1 MKKDKGVVKLPEK
14 LGYMAYSTS
23 ANIVFN
29 FKSLYYL
36 IFLTNVLQIP
46 VLTAGTMMTLGTI
59 WDVTNDPIIGVFAGN
74 VKFKSKEKI
83 RPYLLVIAIPWAL
96 GLVLLF
102 TDFNLTQTLA
112 VIVSLLIFFFY
123 EIANTFRGIVYNGL
137 GALASDNDDDRK
149 SINAFRSLGACLG
162 SGIGAVAVTPIVRL
176 FGGLQEKHAIIGK
189 GDAKALFLTA
199 LVMGALCVFGCLVHY
214 FTSKERVQ
222 EKEEH
227 DDSVSIKD
235 TYKML
240 FKCKSWVWNMFYIMG
255 YGICNTLIMSA
266 INYYAAYILGSSS
279 KATPILAAY
288 LVVSIIMSLLTPK
301 IDTLLGR
308 KKTMYLGV
316 ISQIVGKVIFM
327 LNPTNELFIY
337 INAIS
342 VGFGA
347 TITFIML
354 NQNRNNISDVVE
366 IQNHRRLDAMVSTGD
381 NLASKLAE
389 ALVTQLMAFAL
400 AAAGFNEALKINQT
414 VATKNVICGLLGLVP
429 CIVLVGMLI
438 TIRFLDIEKEKKE
451 SLEREGLR
459 VSIPHH

>member
-96 GLVLLF
+96 GLILLF

-176 FGGLQEKHAIIGK
+176 FGGLQEKNAIIGK
-189 GDAKALFLTA
+189 GDARALFLTA
-199 LVMGALCVFGCLVHY
+199 LVMGGLCVFGCLVHY

-240 FKCKSWVWNMFYIMG
+240 FKCKSWVWNMLYIMG

-288 LVVSIIMSLLTPK
+288 LVVSIVMSLLTPK

-327 LNPTNELFIY
+327 LNPTNEIFIY

-459 VSIPHH
+459 V

>member
-59 WDVTNDPIIGVFAGN
+59 WDVTNDPMIGVFAGN

-96 GLVLLF
+96 GLILLF

-176 FGGLQEKHAIIGK
+176 FGGLQEKNAIIGK
-189 GDAKALFLTA
+189 GDARALFLTA
-199 LVMGALCVFGCLVHY
+199 LVMGGLCVFGCLAHY

-227 DDSVSIKD
+227 EDSVSIKD

-240 FKCKSWVWNMFYIMG
+240 FKCKSWVWNMLYIMG

-327 LNPTNELFIY
+327 LNPTNEIFIY

-459 VSIPHH
+459 V

>member
-1 MKKDKGVVKLPEK
+1 MKEDKGVVKLPEK

-176 FGGLQEKHAIIGK
+176 FGGLQEKNAIIGK
-189 GDAKALFLTA
+189 GDARALFLTA

-240 FKCKSWVWNMFYIMG
+240 FKCKSWVWNMLYIMG

-316 ISQIVGKVIFM
+316 ISQIAGKVIFM
-327 LNPTNELFIY
+327 LNPTNEIFIY

-451 SLEREGLR
+451 SLEREGLC
-459 VSIPHH
+459 V

>member
-96 GLVLLF
+96 GLILLF

-149 SINAFRSLGACLG
+149 SINAFWSLGACLG

-176 FGGLQEKHAIIGK
+176 FGGLQEKNAIIGK
-189 GDAKALFLTA
+189 GDARALFLTA
-199 LVMGALCVFGCLVHY
+199 LVMGGLCVFGCLVHY

-240 FKCKSWVWNMFYIMG
+240 FKCKSWVWNMLYIMG

-279 KATPILAAY
+279 KATPILATY
-288 LVVSIIMSLLTPK
+288 LVVSIVMSLLTPK

-327 LNPTNELFIY
+327 LNPTNEIFIY

-459 VSIPHH
+459 VWIHMH

>member
-74 VKFKSKEKI
+74 VKFRSKEKI

-176 FGGLQEKHAIIGK
+176 FGGLQEKNAIIGK
-189 GDAKALFLTA
+189 GDARALFLTA

-240 FKCKSWVWNMFYIMG
+240 FKCKSWVWNMLYIMG

-316 ISQIVGKVIFM
+316 ISQIAGKVIFM
-327 LNPTNELFIY
+327 LNPTNEIFIY

-451 SLEREGLR
+451 SLEREGRR
-459 VSIPHH
+459 VSITHH

>member
-176 FGGLQEKHAIIGK
+176 FGGLQEKNAIIGK
-189 GDAKALFLTA
+189 GDARALFLTA

-240 FKCKSWVWNMFYIMG
+240 FKCKSWVWNMLYIMG

-316 ISQIVGKVIFM
+316 ISQIAGKVIFM
-327 LNPTNELFIY
+327 LNPTNEIFIY

-400 AAAGFNEALKINQT
+400 ATAGFNEALKINQT

-429 CIVLVGMLI
+429 CIVLIGMLI

-459 VSIPHH
+459 VSITHH

>member
-176 FGGLQEKHAIIGK
+176 FGGLQEKNAIIGK
-189 GDAKALFLTA
+189 GDARALFLTA

-240 FKCKSWVWNMFYIMG
+240 FKCKSWVWNMLYIMG

-316 ISQIVGKVIFM
+316 ISQIAGKVIFM
-327 LNPTNELFIY
+327 LNPTNEIFIY

-451 SLEREGLR
+451 SLEREGLC
-459 VSIPHH
+459 V

>member
-74 VKFKSKEKI
+74 VKFKSKEII

-176 FGGLQEKHAIIGK
+176 FGGLQEKNAIIGK
-189 GDAKALFLTA
+189 GDARALFLTA
-199 LVMGALCVFGCLVHY
+199 LVMGGLCVFGCLVHY

-240 FKCKSWVWNMFYIMG
+240 FKCKSWVWNMLYIMG

-279 KATPILAAY
+279 KATPILATY

-327 LNPTNELFIY
+327 LNPTNEIFIY

-459 VSIPHH
+459 V

>member
-29 FKSLYYL
+29 FNSLYYL

-96 GLVLLF
+96 GLILLF

-176 FGGLQEKHAIIGK
+176 FGGLQEKNAIIGK
-189 GDAKALFLTA
+189 GDARALFLTA
-199 LVMGALCVFGCLVHY
+199 LVMGGLCVFGCLAHY

-227 DDSVSIKD
+227 EDSVSIKD

-240 FKCKSWVWNMFYIMG
+240 FKCKSWVWNMLYIMG

-327 LNPTNELFIY
+327 LNPTNEIFIY

-459 VSIPHH
+459 V

>member
-74 VKFKSKEKI
+74 VKFRSKEKI

-176 FGGLQEKHAIIGK
+176 FGGLQEKNAIIGK
-189 GDAKALFLTA
+189 GDARALFLTA
-199 LVMGALCVFGCLVHY
+199 LVMGGLCVFGCLVHY

-240 FKCKSWVWNMFYIMG
+240 FKCKSWVWNMLYIMG

-459 VSIPHH
+459 VSITHH

>member
-96 GLVLLF
+96 GLILLF

-176 FGGLQEKHAIIGK
+176 FGGLQEKNAIIGK
-189 GDAKALFLTA
+189 SDARALFLTA
-199 LVMGALCVFGCLVHY
+199 LVMGGLCVFGCLVHY

-240 FKCKSWVWNMFYIMG
+240 FKCKSWVWNMLYIMG

-301 IDTLLGR
+301 VDTLLGR

-327 LNPTNELFIY
+327 LNPTNEIFIY

-459 VSIPHH
+459 V

>member
-74 VKFKSKEKI
+74 VKFRSKEKI

-176 FGGLQEKHAIIGK
+176 FGGLQEKNAIIGK
-189 GDAKALFLTA
+189 GDARALFLTA
-199 LVMGALCVFGCLVHY
+199 LVMGGLCVFGCLVHY

-240 FKCKSWVWNMFYIMG
+240 FKCKSWVWNMLYIMG

-316 ISQIVGKVIFM
+316 ISQIAGKVIFM
-327 LNPTNELFIY
+327 LNPTNEIFIY

-438 TIRFLDIEKEKKE
+438 TIRFLDIEKVLTSNNFVPQK
-451 SLEREGLR
+451 
-459 VSIPHH
+459 

>member
-176 FGGLQEKHAIIGK
+176 FGGLQEKNAIIGK
-189 GDAKALFLTA
+189 GDARALFLTA

-240 FKCKSWVWNMFYIMG
+240 FKCKSWVWNMLYIMG

-316 ISQIVGKVIFM
+316 ISQIAGKVIFM
-327 LNPTNELFIY
+327 LNPTNEIFIY

-459 VSIPHH
+459 V

>member
-1 MKKDKGVVKLPEK
+1 
-14 LGYMAYSTS
+14 
-23 ANIVFN
+23 
-29 FKSLYYL
+29 
-36 IFLTNVLQIP
+36 
-46 VLTAGTMMTLGTI
+46 MTLGTI

-96 GLVLLF
+96 GLILLF

-137 GALASDNDDDRK
+137 GALASNSDDDRK

-176 FGGLQEKHAIIGK
+176 FGGLQEKNAIIGK
-189 GDAKALFLTA
+189 GDARALFLTA
-199 LVMGALCVFGCLVHY
+199 LVMGGLCVFGCLVHY

-240 FKCKSWVWNMFYIMG
+240 FKCKSWVWNMLYIMG

-301 IDTLLGR
+301 IETLLGR

-327 LNPTNELFIY
+327 LNPTNEIFIY

-459 VSIPHH
+459 VCIHMY

>member
-1 MKKDKGVVKLPEK
+1 
-14 LGYMAYSTS
+14 
-23 ANIVFN
+23 
-29 FKSLYYL
+29 
-36 IFLTNVLQIP
+36 
-46 VLTAGTMMTLGTI
+46 MTLGTI

-74 VKFKSKEKI
+74 IKFKSKEKI

-96 GLVLLF
+96 GLILLF

-137 GALASDNDDDRK
+137 GALASDNDNDRK

-176 FGGLQEKHAIIGK
+176 FGGLQEKNAIIGK
-189 GDAKALFLTA
+189 GDARALFLTA
-199 LVMGALCVFGCLVHY
+199 LVMGGLCVFGCLVHY

-240 FKCKSWVWNMFYIMG
+240 FKCKSWVWNMLYIMG

-288 LVVSIIMSLLTPK
+288 LVVSIVMSLLTPK

-327 LNPTNELFIY
+327 LNPTNEIFIY

-459 VSIPHH
+459 V

>member
-149 SINAFRSLGACLG
+149 AINAFRSLGACLG

-176 FGGLQEKHAIIGK
+176 FGGLQDKNAIIGK
-189 GDAKALFLTA
+189 GDARALFLTA

-227 DDSVSIKD
+227 DDSVSIKE

-308 KKTMYLGV
+308 KNTMYLGV

-414 VATKNVICGLLGLVP
+414 VATKNVICGLLGIVP

-438 TIRFLDIEKEKKE
+438 TIRFLDIEKEKRE
-451 SLEREGLR
+451 SLEREGL
-459 VSIPHH
+459 

>member
-176 FGGLQEKHAIIGK
+176 FGGLQEKNAIIGK
-189 GDAKALFLTA
+189 GDARALFLTA

-214 FTSKERVQ
+214 FSSKERVQ

-240 FKCKSWVWNMFYIMG
+240 FKCKSWVWNMLYIMG

-279 KATPILAAY
+279 KATPILATY
-288 LVVSIIMSLLTPK
+288 LVVSIVMSLLTPK

-414 VATKNVICGLLGLVP
+414 VATKNVICGLLGIVP

-438 TIRFLDIEKEKKE
+438 TIRFLDIEKEKRE
-451 SLEREGLR
+451 SLEREGL
-459 VSIPHH
+459 

>member
-83 RPYLLVIAIPWAL
+83 RPYLLLIAIPWAL

-149 SINAFRSLGACLG
+149 AINAFRSLGACLG

-176 FGGLQEKHAIIGK
+176 FGGLQEKNAIIGK
-189 GDAKALFLTA
+189 GDARALFLTA
-199 LVMGALCVFGCLVHY
+199 LVMGGLCVFGCLVHY

-240 FKCKSWVWNMFYIMG
+240 FKCKSWVWNMLYIMG

-327 LNPTNELFIY
+327 LNPTNEIFIY

-414 VATKNVICGLLGLVP
+414 VATKNVICGLLGIVP

-438 TIRFLDIEKEKKE
+438 TIRFLDIEKEKRE
-451 SLEREGLR
+451 SLEREGL
-459 VSIPHH
+459 

>member
-176 FGGLQEKHAIIGK
+176 FGGLQEKNAIIGK
-189 GDAKALFLTA
+189 GDARALFLTA
-199 LVMGALCVFGCLVHY
+199 LVMGGLCVFGCLVHY

-240 FKCKSWVWNMFYIMG
+240 FKCKSWVWNMLYIMG

-316 ISQIVGKVIFM
+316 ISQIAGKVIFM
-327 LNPTNELFIY
+327 LNPTNEIFIY

-451 SLEREGLR
+451 SLEREGLC
-459 VSIPHH
+459 V

>member
-96 GLVLLF
+96 GLILLF

-137 GALASDNDDDRK
+137 GALASDNDDNRK

-176 FGGLQEKHAIIGK
+176 FGGLQEKNAIIGK
-189 GDAKALFLTA
+189 GDARALFLTA
-199 LVMGALCVFGCLVHY
+199 LVMGGLCVFGCLAHY

-227 DDSVSIKD
+227 EDSVSIKD

-240 FKCKSWVWNMFYIMG
+240 FKCKSWVWNMLYIMG

-327 LNPTNELFIY
+327 LNPTNEIFIY

-459 VSIPHH
+459 V

>member
-96 GLVLLF
+96 GLILLF

-176 FGGLQEKHAIIGK
+176 FGGLQEKNAIIGK
-189 GDAKALFLTA
+189 GDARALFLTA
-199 LVMGALCVFGCLVHY
+199 LVMGGLCVFGCLVHY

-240 FKCKSWVWNMFYIMG
+240 FKCKSWVWNMLYIMG

-279 KATPILAAY
+279 KATPILATY
-288 LVVSIIMSLLTPK
+288 LVVSIVKSLLTPK

-459 VSIPHH
+459 V

>member
-96 GLVLLF
+96 GLILLF

-176 FGGLQEKHAIIGK
+176 FGGLQEKNAIIGK
-189 GDAKALFLTA
+189 GDARALFLTA

-240 FKCKSWVWNMFYIMG
+240 FKCKSWVWNMLYIMG
-255 YGICNTLIMSA
+255 YGICNTLSMSS
-266 INYYAAYILGSSS
+266 INYYASYILGSSS

-327 LNPTNELFIY
+327 LNPTNEIFIY

-459 VSIPHH
+459 V

>member
-176 FGGLQEKHAIIGK
+176 FGGLQEKNAIIGK
-189 GDAKALFLTA
+189 GDARALFLTA

-240 FKCKSWVWNMFYIMG
+240 FKCKSWVWNMLYIMG

-316 ISQIVGKVIFM
+316 ISQIAGKVIFM
-327 LNPTNELFIY
+327 LNPTNEIFIY

-400 AAAGFNEALKINQT
+400 ATAGFNEALKINQT

-459 VSIPHH
+459 VSITHH

>member
-96 GLVLLF
+96 GLILLF

-137 GALASDNDDDRK
+137 GALASDNDNDRK

-176 FGGLQEKHAIIGK
+176 FGGLQEKNAIIGK
-189 GDAKALFLTA
+189 GDARALFLTA

-240 FKCKSWVWNMFYIMG
+240 FKCKSWVWNMLYIMG

-327 LNPTNELFIY
+327 LNPTNEIFIY

-451 SLEREGLR
+451 SLEREGLC
-459 VSIPHH
+459 V

>member
-96 GLVLLF
+96 GLILLF

-176 FGGLQEKHAIIGK
+176 FGGLQEKNAIIGK
-189 GDAKALFLTA
+189 GDARALFLTA

-240 FKCKSWVWNMFYIMG
+240 FKCKSWVWNMLYIMG

-316 ISQIVGKVIFM
+316 ISQIAGKVIFM
-327 LNPTNELFIY
+327 LNPTNEIFIY

-459 VSIPHH
+459 V

>member
-1 MKKDKGVVKLPEK
+1 MKKDKGVVRLPEK

-176 FGGLQEKHAIIGK
+176 FGGLQEKNAIIGK
-189 GDAKALFLTA
+189 GDARALFLTA

-240 FKCKSWVWNMFYIMG
+240 FKCKSWVWNMLYIMG

-327 LNPTNELFIY
+327 LNPTNEIFIY
-337 INAIS
+337 INAVS

-451 SLEREGLR
+451 SLEREGLC
-459 VSIPHH
+459 V

>member
-1 MKKDKGVVKLPEK
+1 MKEDKGVVKLPEK

-96 GLVLLF
+96 GLILLF

-176 FGGLQEKHAIIGK
+176 FGGLQEKNAIIGK
-189 GDAKALFLTA
+189 GDARALFLTA
-199 LVMGALCVFGCLVHY
+199 LVMGGLCVFGCLVHY

-240 FKCKSWVWNMFYIMG
+240 FKCKSWVWNMLYIMG

-266 INYYAAYILGSSS
+266 INYYAAYILCSSS

-288 LVVSIIMSLLTPK
+288 LVVSIVMSLLTPK

-327 LNPTNELFIY
+327 LNPTNEIFIY

-459 VSIPHH
+459 V

>member
-74 VKFKSKEKI
+74 VKFRSKEKI

-176 FGGLQEKHAIIGK
+176 FGGLQEKNAIIGK
-189 GDAKALFLTA
+189 GDARALFLTA

-240 FKCKSWVWNMFYIMG
+240 FKCKSWVWNMLYIMG

-279 KATPILAAY
+279 KATPILATY

-327 LNPTNELFIY
+327 LNPTNEIFIY

-414 VATKNVICGLLGLVP
+414 VTTKNVICGLLGLVP

-451 SLEREGLR
+451 SLEREGLC
-459 VSIPHH
+459 V

>member
-96 GLVLLF
+96 GLILLF

-176 FGGLQEKHAIIGK
+176 FGGLQEKNAIIGK
-189 GDAKALFLTA
+189 GDARALFLTA

-240 FKCKSWVWNMFYIMG
+240 FKCKSWVWNMLYIMG

-327 LNPTNELFIY
+327 LNPTNEIFIY

-451 SLEREGLR
+451 SLEREGLC
-459 VSIPHH
+459 V

>member
-102 TDFNLTQTLA
+102 TDFNLTQTFA

-176 FGGLQEKHAIIGK
+176 FGGLQEKNAIIGK
-189 GDAKALFLTA
+189 GDARALFLTA

-240 FKCKSWVWNMFYIMG
+240 FKCKSWVWNMLYIMG

-316 ISQIVGKVIFM
+316 ISQIAGKVIFM
-327 LNPTNELFIY
+327 LNPTNEIFIY

-414 VATKNVICGLLGLVP
+414 VTTKNVICGLLGLVP

-451 SLEREGLR
+451 SLEREGLC
-459 VSIPHH
+459 V

>member
-1 MKKDKGVVKLPEK
+1 MV
-14 LGYMAYSTS
+14 
-23 ANIVFN
+23 
-29 FKSLYYL
+29 
-36 IFLTNVLQIP
+36 
-46 VLTAGTMMTLGTI
+46 
-59 WDVTNDPIIGVFAGN
+59 
-74 VKFKSKEKI
+74 
-83 RPYLLVIAIPWAL
+83 
-96 GLVLLF
+96 
-102 TDFNLTQTLA
+102 
-112 VIVSLLIFFFY
+112 
-123 EIANTFRGIVYNGL
+123 
-137 GALASDNDDDRK
+137 
-149 SINAFRSLGACLG
+149 
-162 SGIGAVAVTPIVRL
+162 
-176 FGGLQEKHAIIGK
+176 
-189 GDAKALFLTA
+189 
-199 LVMGALCVFGCLVHY
+199 CVFGCLVHY

-240 FKCKSWVWNMFYIMG
+240 FKCKSWVWNMLYIMG

-327 LNPTNELFIY
+327 LNPTNEIFIY
-337 INAIS
+337 INAVS

-400 AAAGFNEALKINQT
+400 AVAGFNEALKINQT

-459 VSIPHH
+459 V

>member
-59 WDVTNDPIIGVFAGN
+59 WDVRNDPIIGVFAGN

-96 GLVLLF
+96 GLILLF

-176 FGGLQEKHAIIGK
+176 FGGLQEKNAIIGK
-189 GDAKALFLTA
+189 GDARALFLTA
-199 LVMGALCVFGCLVHY
+199 LVMGGLCVFGCLVHY

-240 FKCKSWVWNMFYIMG
+240 FKCKSWVWNMLYIMG

-327 LNPTNELFIY
+327 LNPTNEIFIY

-389 ALVTQLMAFAL
+389 ALVTQLIAFAL

-459 VSIPHH
+459 V

>member
-74 VKFKSKEKI
+74 VKFKSKEEI

-96 GLVLLF
+96 GLILLF

-176 FGGLQEKHAIIGK
+176 FGGLQEKNAIIGK
-189 GDAKALFLTA
+189 GDARALFLTA
-199 LVMGALCVFGCLVHY
+199 LVMGGLCVFGCLAHY

-227 DDSVSIKD
+227 EDSVSIKD

-240 FKCKSWVWNMFYIMG
+240 FKCKSWVWNMLYIMG

-327 LNPTNELFIY
+327 LNPTNEIFIY

-459 VSIPHH
+459 V

>member
-1 MKKDKGVVKLPEK
+1 MKEDKGVVKLPEK

-96 GLVLLF
+96 GLILLF

-176 FGGLQEKHAIIGK
+176 FGGLQEKNAIIGK
-189 GDAKALFLTA
+189 GDARALFLTA
-199 LVMGALCVFGCLVHY
+199 LVMGGLCVFGCLVHY

-227 DDSVSIKD
+227 EDSVSIKD

-240 FKCKSWVWNMFYIMG
+240 FKCKSWVWNMLYIMG

-327 LNPTNELFIY
+327 LNPTNEIFIY

-459 VSIPHH
+459 V

>member
-96 GLVLLF
+96 GLILLF

-176 FGGLQEKHAIIGK
+176 FGGLQEKNAIIGK
-189 GDAKALFLTA
+189 GDARALFLTA
-199 LVMGALCVFGCLVHY
+199 LVMGGLCVFGCLAHY

-227 DDSVSIKD
+227 EDSVSIKD

-240 FKCKSWVWNMFYIMG
+240 FKCKSWVWNMLYIMG

-327 LNPTNELFIY
+327 LNPTNEIFIY

-366 IQNHRRLDAMVSTGD
+366 IQNHRRLYAMVSTGY

-389 ALVTQLMAFAL
+389 ALVTQLMAFVL

-459 VSIPHH
+459 V